1 MSWRD
6 HITADPTVLAGKPIL
21 KGTRL
26 SVELI
31 LGRLADGW
39 SQDDLLASYP
49 TLTPVALQAVFA
61 FATEMVREE
70 EFVALAKIGA

>member
-1 MSWRD
+1 
-6 HITADPTVLAGKPIL
+6 VLTGKPVL

-49 TLTPVALQAVFA
+49 TLTPEGLQAIFA

>member
-49 TLTPVALQAVFA
+49 TLTSEALQAVFA

>member
-1 MSWRD
+1 
-6 HITADPTVLAGKPIL
+6 L

-49 TLTPVALQAVFA
+49 TLTSEALQAVFA